1 MLKLEFP
8 PILQVYGPRLLP
20 TYLLLGRVR
29 KDETPD
35 EEKSSDI
42 LSCKKNLQVIIEDC
56 FGNLVEDYS
65 VTFIKIYIIVLFIFH
80 ILMQLVS

>member
-1 MLKLEFP
+1 MLKPEFP

-35 EEKSSDI
+35 EEKSADI
-42 LSCKKNLQVIIEDC
+42 LPCKKNL
-56 FGNLVEDYS
+56 
-65 VTFIKIYIIVLFIFH
+65 
-80 ILMQLVS
+80 

>member
-35 EEKSSDI
+35 EEKSADI
-42 LSCKKNLQVIIEDC
+42 LPCKKKNI
-56 FGNLVEDYS
+56 GY
-65 VTFIKIYIIVLFIFH
+65 YR
-80 ILMQLVS
+80 